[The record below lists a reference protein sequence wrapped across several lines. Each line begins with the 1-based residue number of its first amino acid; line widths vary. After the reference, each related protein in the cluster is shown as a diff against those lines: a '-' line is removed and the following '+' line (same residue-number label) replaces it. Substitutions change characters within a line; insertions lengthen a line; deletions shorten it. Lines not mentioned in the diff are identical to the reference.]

1 MSIDDELDGELAAL
15 SSSSSSSDSDSSDS
29 SDSDSDDDGD
39 DPMPDNADKNEV
51 VVATEGAEMGGNKNL
66 REANLSAV
74 SAATSL
80 TRTAPKPSIE
90 LGMKKGAAET
100 TEQQTKDSVEKKPVT
115 AVEDA
120 YSPVVTPEFH
130 PPTPEPLRLDASA
143 APETQSTD
151 NEQSAT
157 GVGSQDNDAPEKFP
171 DTSQVKK
178 TGDKGVTSAPDTN
191 AVVDAQPSPSDQT
204 SDLPLCDSVP
214 SSAQPGELET
224 PESDGVSG
232 DTFPEKDST
241 IGRSRKADEAKL
253 GDSTII
259 AHKKVKLTEAP
270 VQVENGPGEKVAKA
284 RAATDSKT
292 VKKKTAAKVETKEEL
307 RMKNSFTAFKQAIVL
322 GQGEEAGNEYA
333 RRTIALL
340 VNQSSKFID
349 THAAHVTT
357 LCQTLAVAYRK
368 LDVTPMMVHL
378 RGLLVEERHSIGD
391 FLSVSRVQVQVAALQ
406 IKVSHDKVFLAHIC
420 ALHTHLCQSTGQLA
434 RSRVLLF
441 ELLRDNPNIRGLY
454 FAMGMLEIY
463 PAILEREFD
472 QHCVERQVVLKET
485 LQQVL
490 VAIACVAAER
500 QELLLHQSS
509 ITMMHRIAD
518 AVQMPE
524 LEEVDGG
531 GPSFSRSCVEKLF
544 EKLAASCQPEGQ
556 GKHVPVNYFE
566 IAKSLEVCTAV
577 YGLDAITEVLS
588 IERCQELFSHAN
600 AEAKSGIIFVVGHI
614 AMAVA
619 PKTSDTQS
627 PRTRSEQY
635 VENVIEW
642 LYHIL
647 SAETSDD
654 KTSPDDRF
662 KVLLGCSTVCVEL
675 IVEYSAL
682 AGLDSRRRVLCAVV
696 KWFDATP
703 SEESPVE
710 VAADSPELQQPD
722 VAGDDEEEQS
732 SPVEAAEDEDSEDE
746 DSEDEDP
753 ADEDPEGDQQADT
766 LPEEGVTSDEAVLPE
781 DTADA
786 PSDEGAV
793 EDGLDQEAS
802 NQAEAPVSVEQV
814 EVKDAAAEPAVNG
827 DEPHQAL
834 DMTSLESTLPA
845 ESPRQ
850 KAPTSLARAASRLTG
865 SFRQGM
871 TRDERIKSMVG
882 VAEGKARKDRLG
894 EGMKSAFQADMDD
907 IGALGIGMQLY
918 FMLTKYLSVVFL
930 IMGIISLPAI
940 VVNTYGHGIT
950 SKMVDPLQ
958 LAYSSIGN
966 GGVNSDTAASARS
979 CLPLGDIDCTWE
991 TVDTPLTTN
1000 PKTVTWIVTSTDVLY
1015 SFFFMCFLLFYS
1027 YRAKTSIKEHQNKH
1041 LTPARYAVLV
1051 RGLPK
1056 DATEKEILDHF
1067 NTRYDLSKEEEY
1079 SKLWFG
1085 CCWGRRHKVKR
1096 SRSKKAVNRNVVSNV
1111 DHLEGSTT
1119 TNKDLYLQTWI
1130 AQVSVAHPTGGLLRT
1145 FLSMESLGQK
1155 KKEMDELI
1163 RTLEAEKS
1171 YSPMNFKSADEKL
1184 IHASKKKFEKLE
1196 DRLEKKRRKI
1206 KAIRDVLPED
1216 DTALEKKKMKQSEPM
1231 SPSAHDK
1238 LAAAT
1243 KAAKSAAHAAKIA
1256 AKTAK
1261 TAAANTQQAF
1271 DWEACEC
1278 AFVVFNNL
1286 ESRRRCLQDYRQS
1299 SRWLSR
1305 KWQPQVLH
1313 FRETIPLIVT
1323 TAPEPSNILWE
1334 NLEVTDRGRF
1344 YRQFVTNLITVM
1356 LLVISCAII
1365 SAAQSTQEQFAS
1377 KMPPEGLCD
1386 RSLPAV
1392 YYADTSFSWNAQKR
1406 PILWSLDWN
1415 ETATCS
1421 EGTKG
1426 ETRYHIAYSNEIK
1439 NDLNSTRLSYGSA
1452 YPDPERC
1459 VDPCISETSTDV

>member
-1 MSIDDELDGELAAL
+1 MDIDGDVPAAAQLSQADIIERQAETIARLKRQVKKGSEYKQLTKTKLKEAAARLREYRLRVETLLQEGETLKKQVKANKQEVKPKKQVRNAATQTESKATVSRTSQTTLSGQVQRVIKKTQVDAGVQTVDAVVDTFTSRKRTREHVPSEMDQLVPKLSREIGRKDAATDTSTTSKLWTSQEPLQMLGAVDTVEATFPHATSAALDAELAFSDSDDGSGGTGDTLEIGSGQETLEVGESSGGGFDQSVLNEIDKELELSSSDEEEEGHAAGNREAGGERRVDVDGDAGKAVEKIRAEVSLLGELDSSMLNEIDKELETSSDEEDEGRTADSGADRRHTGGADLADKVGVGVAGSLRKQIGDDRDGSGATTEPPRLGGLDALSNIIDKELETSSDEEDGNQGATDAKKPRTNSKSTAGVESKRTLMSIDDELDGELAAL

-29 SDSDSDDDGD
+29 SDSDSDSDDDGD

-90 LGMKKGAAET
+90 LEMKKGAAET
-100 TEQQTKDSVEKKPVT
+100 TEQQTKDSGERRASHSSSTDKDAVVITTPVKKKPVT

-120 YSPVVTPEFH
+120 YSPVVTPEFQ

-143 APETQSTD
+143 APATQSTD

-191 AVVDAQPSPSDQT
+191 AAVDAQPSPSDVSLPGMSPPKKLPSKGTSINTDQPTESDGDTANSTKQT

-253 GDSTII
+253 GDSTIT

-270 VQVENGPGEKVAKA
+270 VQVEGGPGEKVAKA

-322 GQGEEAGNEYA
+322 GQGEEADNEYA

-357 LCQTLAVAYRK
+357 LCQSLAVAYRK
-368 LDVTPMMVHL
+368 LDVTPMMVVRGALGVFRTPRSRRLMAENKLGLSWLCNQVLLKLMSTAQGRKQDGSVAPGALCLSLVDECLQHL

-509 ITMMHRIAD
+509 ITMMHRIAG

-544 EKLAASCQPEGQ
+544 EKLAASCQPEDQ

-703 SEESPVE
+703 SEVLIGLPATFLRRLRLAV
-710 VAADSPELQQPD
+710 VAARPQEIPK
-722 VAGDDEEEQS
+722 AG
-732 SPVEAAEDEDSEDE
+732 
-746 DSEDEDP
+746 
-753 ADEDPEGDQQADT
+753 
-766 LPEEGVTSDEAVLPE
+766 
-781 DTADA
+781 
-786 PSDEGAV
+786 
-793 EDGLDQEAS
+793 
-802 NQAEAPVSVEQV
+802 
-814 EVKDAAAEPAVNG
+814 
-827 DEPHQAL
+827 
-834 DMTSLESTLPA
+834 
-845 ESPRQ
+845 
-850 KAPTSLARAASRLTG
+850 
-865 SFRQGM
+865 
-871 TRDERIKSMVG
+871 
-882 VAEGKARKDRLG
+882 
-894 EGMKSAFQADMDD
+894 
-907 IGALGIGMQLY
+907 
-918 FMLTKYLSVVFL
+918 
-930 IMGIISLPAI
+930 
-940 VVNTYGHGIT
+940 
-950 SKMVDPLQ
+950 
-958 LAYSSIGN
+958 
-966 GGVNSDTAASARS
+966 
-979 CLPLGDIDCTWE
+979 
-991 TVDTPLTTN
+991 
-1000 PKTVTWIVTSTDVLY
+1000 
-1015 SFFFMCFLLFYS
+1015 
-1027 YRAKTSIKEHQNKH
+1027 
-1041 LTPARYAVLV
+1041 
-1051 RGLPK
+1051 
-1056 DATEKEILDHF
+1056 
-1067 NTRYDLSKEEEY
+1067 
-1079 SKLWFG
+1079 
-1085 CCWGRRHKVKR
+1085 
-1096 SRSKKAVNRNVVSNV
+1096 
-1111 DHLEGSTT
+1111 
-1119 TNKDLYLQTWI
+1119 
-1130 AQVSVAHPTGGLLRT
+1130 
-1145 FLSMESLGQK
+1145 
-1155 KKEMDELI
+1155 
-1163 RTLEAEKS
+1163 
-1171 YSPMNFKSADEKL
+1171 
-1184 IHASKKKFEKLE
+1184 
-1196 DRLEKKRRKI
+1196 
-1206 KAIRDVLPED
+1206 
-1216 DTALEKKKMKQSEPM
+1216 
-1231 SPSAHDK
+1231 
-1238 LAAAT
+1238 
-1243 KAAKSAAHAAKIA
+1243 
-1256 AKTAK
+1256 
-1261 TAAANTQQAF
+1261 
-1271 DWEACEC
+1271 
-1278 AFVVFNNL
+1278 
-1286 ESRRRCLQDYRQS
+1286 
-1299 SRWLSR
+1299 
-1305 KWQPQVLH
+1305 
-1313 FRETIPLIVT
+1313 
-1323 TAPEPSNILWE
+1323 
-1334 NLEVTDRGRF
+1334 
-1344 YRQFVTNLITVM
+1344 
-1356 LLVISCAII
+1356 
-1365 SAAQSTQEQFAS
+1365 
-1377 KMPPEGLCD
+1377 
-1386 RSLPAV
+1386 
-1392 YYADTSFSWNAQKR
+1392 
-1406 PILWSLDWN
+1406 
-1415 ETATCS
+1415 
-1421 EGTKG
+1421 
-1426 ETRYHIAYSNEIK
+1426 
-1439 NDLNSTRLSYGSA
+1439 
-1452 YPDPERC
+1452 
-1459 VDPCISETSTDV
+1459 

>member
-1 MSIDDELDGELAAL
+1 MDIDGDVPAAAQLSQADIIERQAETIARLKRQVKKGSEYKQLTKTKLKEAAARLREYRLRVETLLQEGETLKKQVKANKQEVKPKKQVRNAATQTESKATVSRTCQTTLSGQVQRVIKKTQVDAGVQTVDAVVDTFTSRKRTREHVPSEMDQLVPKLSREIGRKDAATDTSTTSKLWTSQEPLQMLGEVDTVEATFPHATSAALDAELAFSDSDDGSGGTGDTLEIGSGQETLEVGESSGGGFDQSVLNEIDKELELSSSDEEEEGHAAGNRKAGGERRVDVDGDAGKTVEKIRAEVSLLGELDSSMLNEIDKELETSSDEEDEGRTADSGADRRHTGGADLADKVGVGVAGSLRKQIGDDRDGSGATTEPPRLGGLDALSNIIDKELETSSDEEDGNQGATDAKKPRTNSESTAGVESKRTLMSIDDELDGELAAL

-635 VENVIEW
+635 VENTIVSRFS
-642 LYHIL
+642 
-647 SAETSDD
+647 SAVQ
-654 KTSPDDRF
+654 R
-662 KVLLGCSTVCVEL
+662 
-675 IVEYSAL
+675 
-682 AGLDSRRRVLCAVV
+682 
-696 KWFDATP
+696 
-703 SEESPVE
+703 
-710 VAADSPELQQPD
+710 
-722 VAGDDEEEQS
+722 
-732 SPVEAAEDEDSEDE
+732 
-746 DSEDEDP
+746 
-753 ADEDPEGDQQADT
+753 
-766 LPEEGVTSDEAVLPE
+766 
-781 DTADA
+781 
-786 PSDEGAV
+786 
-793 EDGLDQEAS
+793 
-802 NQAEAPVSVEQV
+802 
-814 EVKDAAAEPAVNG
+814 
-827 DEPHQAL
+827 
-834 DMTSLESTLPA
+834 
-845 ESPRQ
+845 
-850 KAPTSLARAASRLTG
+850 
-865 SFRQGM
+865 
-871 TRDERIKSMVG
+871 
-882 VAEGKARKDRLG
+882 
-894 EGMKSAFQADMDD
+894 
-907 IGALGIGMQLY
+907 
-918 FMLTKYLSVVFL
+918 
-930 IMGIISLPAI
+930 
-940 VVNTYGHGIT
+940 
-950 SKMVDPLQ
+950 
-958 LAYSSIGN
+958 
-966 GGVNSDTAASARS
+966 
-979 CLPLGDIDCTWE
+979 
-991 TVDTPLTTN
+991 
-1000 PKTVTWIVTSTDVLY
+1000 
-1015 SFFFMCFLLFYS
+1015 
-1027 YRAKTSIKEHQNKH
+1027 
-1041 LTPARYAVLV
+1041 
-1051 RGLPK
+1051 
-1056 DATEKEILDHF
+1056 
-1067 NTRYDLSKEEEY
+1067 
-1079 SKLWFG
+1079 
-1085 CCWGRRHKVKR
+1085 
-1096 SRSKKAVNRNVVSNV
+1096 
-1111 DHLEGSTT
+1111 
-1119 TNKDLYLQTWI
+1119 
-1130 AQVSVAHPTGGLLRT
+1130 
-1145 FLSMESLGQK
+1145 
-1155 KKEMDELI
+1155 
-1163 RTLEAEKS
+1163 
-1171 YSPMNFKSADEKL
+1171 
-1184 IHASKKKFEKLE
+1184 
-1196 DRLEKKRRKI
+1196 
-1206 KAIRDVLPED
+1206 
-1216 DTALEKKKMKQSEPM
+1216 
-1231 SPSAHDK
+1231 
-1238 LAAAT
+1238 
-1243 KAAKSAAHAAKIA
+1243 
-1256 AKTAK
+1256 
-1261 TAAANTQQAF
+1261 
-1271 DWEACEC
+1271 
-1278 AFVVFNNL
+1278 
-1286 ESRRRCLQDYRQS
+1286 
-1299 SRWLSR
+1299 
-1305 KWQPQVLH
+1305 
-1313 FRETIPLIVT
+1313 
-1323 TAPEPSNILWE
+1323 
-1334 NLEVTDRGRF
+1334 
-1344 YRQFVTNLITVM
+1344 
-1356 LLVISCAII
+1356 
-1365 SAAQSTQEQFAS
+1365 FAS
-1377 KMPPEGLCD
+1377 
-1386 RSLPAV
+1386 S
-1392 YYADTSFSWNAQKR
+1392 
-1406 PILWSLDWN
+1406 
-1415 ETATCS
+1415 
-1421 EGTKG
+1421 
-1426 ETRYHIAYSNEIK
+1426 
-1439 NDLNSTRLSYGSA
+1439 
-1452 YPDPERC
+1452 
-1459 VDPCISETSTDV
+1459 